1 MSDPEPQS
9 EAVFDVD
16 RVRQLVD
23 LMKQHDLSEIS
34 LQNGNRRVRL
44 RRGPLQGPTFVAG
57 PPTTAPM
64 AFAAPAVSAP
74 PAVASSAP
82 GPAASHADPNANAIF
97 IKSPMVGTF
106 YSKPNPKA
114 KAYVQPGDRVTPET
128 IVCQIEAMKTFSEI
142 PAGVSGTISAMLVRD
157 EEPVDVEKPL
167 FRLDP

>member
-1 MSDPEPQS
+1 VSDPEPQS
-9 EAVFDVD
+9 EPVFDVD

-57 PPTTAPM
+57 APATAPM
-64 AFAAPAVSAP
+64 AFAAPAASAP
-74 PAVASSAP
+74 AGGSAAP
-82 GPAASHADPNANAIF
+82 QADLNANAVF

-114 KAYVQPGDRVTPET
+114 KSYVQPGDRVTPET

-142 PAGVSGTISAMLVRD
+142 PAGVSGTIAAMLVRD
-157 EEPVDVEKPL
+157 EEPVDVDKPL
-167 FRLDP
+167 FRLEP

>member
-9 EAVFDVD
+9 EPVFDVD

-34 LQNGNRRVRL
+34 LQNGNRRIRL

-57 PPTTAPM
+57 APAAAPM
-64 AFAAPAVSAP
+64 AYAAPA
-74 PAVASSAP
+74 PA
-82 GPAASHADPNANAIF
+82 PAAGSSPSGGGAPQADPNANAVF

-114 KAYVQPGDRVTPET
+114 KSYVQPGDRVTPET

-142 PAGVSGTISAMLVRD
+142 PAGVSGTIAAMLVRD
-157 EEPVDVEKPL
+157 EEPVDVDKPL

>member
-9 EAVFDVD
+9 EPVFDVD

-23 LMKQHDLSEIS
+23 LMKQHELSEIS
-34 LQNGNRRVRL
+34 LQNGNRRIRL
-44 RRGPLQGPTFVAG
+44 RRGPLQVPTFVAG
-57 PPTTAPM
+57 PAASAQM
-64 AFAAPAVSAP
+64 AFAPPAAASPAPSAAAPASGGAP
-74 PAVASSAP
+74 AQSDAGAV
-82 GPAASHADPNANAIF
+82 F

-142 PAGVSGTISAMLVRD
+142 PAGVSGVIAATLVRD
-157 EEPVDVEKPL
+157 EEPVDVDKPL
-167 FRLDP
+167 FRLEP

>member
-9 EAVFDVD
+9 EPVFDVD

-23 LMKQHDLSEIS
+23 LMKQHDLSEIA
-34 LQNGNRRVRL
+34 LQNGNRRIRL
-44 RRGPLQGPTFVAG
+44 RRGPLQVPTFAAA
-57 PPTTAPM
+57 PAAQAPM
-64 AFAAPAVSAP
+64 TFAAPTVASPAPTPSAP
-74 PAVASSAP
+74 ASS
-82 GPAASHADPNANAIF
+82 DANAVF

-142 PAGVSGTISAMLVRD
+142 PAGVSGVIAAMLVRD
-157 EEPVDVEKPL
+157 EEPVDVDKPL
-167 FRLDP
+167 FRLEP

>member
-9 EAVFDVD
+9 EPVFDVD

-44 RRGPLQGPTFVAG
+44 RRGPLQAPTFVAG
-57 PPTTAPM
+57 PAASAPM
-64 AFAAPAVSAP
+64 AFAPPTATSAGASAPSAPAQNDAG
-74 PAVASSAP
+74 AV
-82 GPAASHADPNANAIF
+82 F

-142 PAGVSGTISAMLVRD
+142 PAGVSGVIAAMLVRD
-157 EEPVDVEKPL
+157 EEPVDVDKPL
-167 FRLDP
+167 FRLES